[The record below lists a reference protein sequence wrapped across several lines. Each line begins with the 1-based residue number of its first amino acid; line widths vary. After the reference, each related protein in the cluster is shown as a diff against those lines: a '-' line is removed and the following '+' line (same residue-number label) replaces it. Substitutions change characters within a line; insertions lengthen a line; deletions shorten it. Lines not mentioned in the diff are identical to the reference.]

1 MIIVSQLETMIFNLN
16 KLTALGVSSLEDKS
30 VAVKAYYNFESTKGI
45 TLGRYKDVTRAKEV
59 LQEIITRYKNWENM
73 KAGQPSG
80 LCLPVYEMPKE

>member
-45 TLGRYKDVTRAKEV
+45 TLGRYKDATRAKEV
-59 LQEIITRYKNWENM
+59 LQEIITRYKN
-73 KAGQPSG
+73 
-80 LCLPVYEMPKE
+80 